1 MIQYILMKKIV
12 VIGGESTG
20 KSTLCK
26 LLADYYHTQ
35 WVPEYAREYLEN
47 LNRGYNQDDL
57 FTIAQGQIEL
67 ENKLSN
73 QTNPFLF
80 YDTNLY
86 VLKVWSEYKYNAC
99 DIRILNLLAKQSYD
113 AYLLMSPDIP
123 WTEDPLRENP
133 NEKDRKYFF
142 NTYKEIVEST
152 GKPFIIIK
160 GNENERLYAAIE
172 FVNKI

>member
-1 MIQYILMKKIV
+1 
-12 VIGGESTG
+12 
-20 KSTLCK
+20 
-26 LLADYYHTQ
+26 
-35 WVPEYAREYLEN
+35 
-47 LNRGYNQDDL
+47 
-57 FTIAQGQIEL
+57 
-67 ENKLSN
+67 
-73 QTNPFLF
+73 
-80 YDTNLY
+80 
-86 VLKVWSEYKYNAC
+86 
-99 DIRILNLLAKQSYD
+99 
-113 AYLLMSPDIP
+113 MSPDIP